1 MLESL
6 GSILA
11 GLALMV
17 LAGAC
22 LVGYVVWR
30 STRRME
36 DAAAEMADAAQPQK
50 AGGGGGPKEQA

>member
-11 GLALMV
+11 DLALMV

-30 STRRME
+30 EAKRSE
-36 DAAAEMADAAQPQK
+36 GGHDA
-50 AGGGGGPKEQA
+50 G